1 MMEATLIALPFLPDL
16 DQSGSSAEQSAS
28 ASASSASGRRLKSL
42 PTQRQALQVVPSL
55 SQARPKVAQPK
66 VAQPKV
72 AQPKVAQPTRATSQA
87 ATAQAATPSRSRP
100 TPFPDEAW
108 QSAVPATKTM
118 DAHQRVTVIAGV
130 AIAVT
135 AGTLTQALN
144 QAPVY
149 EGSFQLSATPI
160 QQTNAQSSSA
170 TATVQNN
177 ITPPSLI
184 SDSEIQILES
194 PRILD
199 PVVRQLQTQLPQLDY
214 QTLVENLTIT
224 QQGDRT
230 LQIHYR
236 DVDPQRVK
244 LVLAQLTQAF
254 IDYGSECKT
263 STCKGKEHINE
274 QVPQAQE
281 RIYRLR
287 AEIQKLHQQHG
298 ITNLQAQLKLL
309 DTRTLDLDKQS
320 AQLQQQRAEAE
331 QMYGQLQQRMALKP
345 EEAIATQL
353 LNQSTRYRTLLVQF
367 QTLDNRFASGFGDVG
382 LTGENQLQIQ
392 NLQVQHQ
399 ALLQQLTQEAQ
410 LILRQYL
417 SNPTSNLQNPI
428 FQDQINL
435 PLLQQS
441 IVTTHTIEVMRVR
454 QNTIGLAQQSIEQ
467 QRSQLIAVLSR
478 YDQLKQKLDS
488 ETAILQQYF
497 NKLDALQK
505 QSPSTNLALTLTT
518 APELLSDN
526 WGNPQAIV
534 PDLQRNLGIGA
545 IIGLLLGVGATAA
558 LDRRKDEETA
568 IRASAQASATAP
580 HPTRNGMA
588 IDFANLPVDLL
599 VSKAKNLADTRLRE
613 QFTQVA

>member
-1 MMEATLIALPFLPDL
+1 
-16 DQSGSSAEQSAS
+16 
-28 ASASSASGRRLKSL
+28 
-42 PTQRQALQVVPSL
+42 
-55 SQARPKVAQPK
+55 
-66 VAQPKV
+66 
-72 AQPKVAQPTRATSQA
+72 
-87 ATAQAATPSRSRP
+87 
-100 TPFPDEAW
+100 
-108 QSAVPATKTM
+108 M